1 MRTKNY
7 PKIDETIYTETLDNG
22 LKVCLLPKQNVSEV
36 NAFFTTKYGANDIS
50 FTPLGESEAIQ
61 SPYGVAHFL
70 EHKMFDKGDYDAFE
84 RFSELGANA
93 NAYTN
98 PTQTAYLF
106 DTTENAI
113 ECVEWLLDFVQNPYF
128 TEETVEK
135 EKGIITQEAQM
146 YEDNPDQKLF
156 METLGAMF
164 KNHPVKHEVLGTI
177 ESINRITK
185 DDLYTCY
192 HTFYHPSNMTLCVTG
207 NIDKDELMAVI
218 RQNQASKTFDEAE
231 AIERFIPEE
240 PTDVNVQSK
249 EITLPVTTPKVMFGI
264 KEYARP
270 IASEELEKRNLLTEM
285 VLDYLFGRSRQY
297 FKELYDQGIVD
308 YSFGYTSSAEND
320 FGYAILT
327 GNTPYPDRLISEMTR
342 LLEATSD
349 VELSKRDFE
358 RMKKR
363 KIGRILR
370 GMNSQDIIAQSYI
383 WYDDYDLDYFEVIP
397 YIESLTLDEVNA
409 YINDWYDPK
418 RLSVCRIK
426 PEQTINETD

>member
-1 MRTKNY
+1 MMQIKKY

-22 LKVCLLPKQNVSEV
+22 LKVCLIPKQNVSEV

-50 FTPLGESEAIQ
+50 FIPLGEAEKIE

-70 EHKMFDKGDYDAFE
+70 EHKMFDKGDYDAFA

-106 DTTENAI
+106 DTTENAHQ
-113 ECVEWLLDFVQNPYF
+113 CVEWLLDFVQNPYF

-164 KNHPVKHEVLGTI
+164 KNHPVRYEVLGTI

-207 NIDKDELMAVI
+207 NFDKEELMDII
-218 RQNQASKTFDEAE
+218 RQNQSAKTFDEAE
-231 AIERFIPEE
+231 PIERFKPEE
-240 PTDVNVQSK
+240 PKEAAVPNK
-249 EITLPVTTPKVMFGI
+249 EITLPVTTPKVMFGL
-264 KEYARP
+264 KEYAETVN
-270 IASEELEKRNLLTEM
+270 SDELEKRHLLTGM
-285 VLDYLFGRSRQY
+285 VLDYLFGRSGQY

-308 YSFGYTSSAEND
+308 YSFGYTNSTEDD
-320 FGYAILT
+320 FGYSIIT
-327 GNTPYPDRLISEMTR
+327 GNTQDPETLISEMRR
-342 LLEATSD
+342 LLQETTSLKLA
-349 VELSKRDFE
+349 EIDFE

-370 GMNSQDIIAQSYI
+370 SMNSQDNIAQEYT
-383 WYDDYDLDYFEVIP
+383 WYDNYDLDYFEVIP
-397 YIESLTLDEVNA
+397 YIQSLTLKDVNA
-409 YINDWYDPK
+409 FINSWYDLE
-418 RLSVCRIK
+418 RLAVCTVK
-426 PEQTINETD
+426 PA

>member
-1 MRTKNY
+1 MQVKTY

-50 FTPLGESEAIQ
+50 FVPLGETEAIE

-70 EHKMFDKGDYDAFE
+70 EHKMFDKGDYDAFQK
-84 RFSELGANA
+84 FSEMGANA

-113 ECVEWLLDFVQNPYF
+113 PCVEWLLDFVQNPYF

-146 YEDNPDQKLF
+146 YADNPDQKLF
-156 METLGAMF
+156 METLGSMF
-164 KNHPVKHEVLGTI
+164 EKHPVRHEVLGTI

-207 NIDKDELMAVI
+207 NFDKDELMDVI
-218 RQNQASKTFDEAE
+218 RRNQAAKEFDKAE
-231 AIERFIPEE
+231 QIARYKPEE
-240 PTDVNVQSK
+240 TKEAVTQSK
-249 EITLPVTTPKVMFGI
+249 NISLPVTSAKVMFGI
-264 KEYARP
+264 KEYAYP
-270 IASEELEKRNLLTEM
+270 IEPAELQKRHLLTSM
-285 VLDYLFGRSRQY
+285 VLDYLFGRSGPF

-308 YSFGYTSSAEND
+308 YSFGYTNTTEDD
-320 FGYAILT
+320 FGYTIFT
-327 GNTPYPDRLISEMTR
+327 GNSQDPDTLVSEMKR
-342 LLEATSD
+342 LLLETNTLM
-349 VELSKRDFE
+349 LSEVDFE
-358 RMKKR
+358 RMTKR
-363 KIGRILR
+363 KIGKMLR
-370 GMNSQDIIAQSYI
+370 GMNSQDVIAQKYT
-383 WYDDYDLDYFEVIP
+383 WFDNHGLDYFEVIP
-397 YIESLTLDEVNA
+397 YIQSLTLEDVNA
-409 YINDWYDPK
+409 FINNWF
-418 RLSVCRIK
+418 SVEQLAVCTVT
-426 PEQTINETD
+426 PE